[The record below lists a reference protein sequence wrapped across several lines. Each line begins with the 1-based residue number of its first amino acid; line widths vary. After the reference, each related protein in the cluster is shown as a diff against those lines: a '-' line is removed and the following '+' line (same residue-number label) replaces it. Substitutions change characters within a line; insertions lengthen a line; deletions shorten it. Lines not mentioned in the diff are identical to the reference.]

1 MDHSKDYATVLSE
14 SHKTSKTQQ
23 KKQKVNV
30 VFNYSNQELNS
41 DMLKVLNKG
50 LNYSI
55 LPHKIDNT
63 LVLTE
68 FRRFERTI
76 LWNEFWK
83 EKGNNE
89 ENKKTNSIFK
99 ILKNNFPNYKSS
111 ESLKAFLNSIKSDLM
126 DPLNRKKVAPNLN
139 GDEYKALLE
148 LSKLQ
153 KERKIVIKQC
163 DKGAGIIILNYD
175 DYIKS
180 CNEHLEMTKNVGDQV
195 VNYYQRVEESEFI
208 RSKERIKEVLE
219 EARDNDIIDKDEFE
233 ALNPRDKLPSKFY
246 STYKVHKKHDPG
258 ETPPVRPIISASG
271 SSMENIGKYVQHHI
285 NEFGSVHSTYLKDT
299 PDFLRT
305 INEVNEKEELENDT
319 ILVTMDVAALFT
331 NIPNEEGMEAVREVF
346 EEKQETKFHKEFVLR
361 LLEILLHNNYFEFN
375 GEMFKQIIGAA
386 MGSQP
391 IPNYANIFMAKKIDR
406 KIISIFEKYATEE
419 HISLKLFKRFLD
431 DLFFIFKGSSKA
443 LHKILDEINEIHPNI
458 KLTMNHTSIDED
470 ESCDCPIKETIPFLD
485 VSMSIKNG
493 KIETDLYRKPT
504 DRNQYLL
511 PSSCHPN
518 DCIRNI
524 PFSLALRIVKICS
537 NVENRNKRCEELKQ
551 MLMERE
557 YDEAVVDSAINRA
570 KKISREK
577 ALEPKIQKSESEKR
591 PVYVSTYDPRLP
603 NISNIINKHWRAQSF
618 VDNNFKKNFPKPPMV
633 AFKRQK
639 NIRSFLIRA
648 KVSPLQNRI
657 QRFVK
662 GMFPCMKQCINCPF
676 INSEKKIKGPNFTW
690 NINGHFTCE
699 TNNII
704 YMIECKKD
712 HCKSKYIGQSGK
724 KCAQRMSQHRGYVN
738 NRNLNQPTGYHF
750 NQPGHSV
757 SDMRIT
763 VLEKV
768 KHKDELYRREREKYF
783 INKFDTFKNGMNKQ
797 P

>member
-1 MDHSKDYATVLSE
+1 MDHSKDNATVLSE

-63 LVLTE
+63 LVLTK

-126 DPLNRKKVAPNLN
+126 DPLNRKKVAANLN

-233 ALNPRDKLPSKFY
+233 ALNPRDKLSSKFY